1 MSRDC
6 GKFSGLAIKIV
17 AAQNFI
23 NYDLI
28 IEIRNNNNNSF
39 MVGLS
44 H

>member
-6 GKFSGLAIKIV
+6 GKFSGLAIK
-17 AAQNFI
+17 AQNFI
-23 NYDLI
+23 IYDLI